1 MSLVGVE
8 LLPGEDPAH
17 GVARF
22 DFLPLS
28 AAGPISTDQAGPA
41 PMLLA
46 AVPWFHRFGG
56 EERAGGT
63 VAVFGNLF
71 SWLFEGVYRGD
82 EDGERHL
89 EAIRALQPQRDD
101 AFEHD
106 YLYSCLSVLDSKAQA
121 LLSYD
126 GILMAASSIT
136 LSMFSRDITTG
147 SVLVFSSL
155 VVSVVSSALCLSV
168 VWVHWTDTG
177 ELENS
182 EDLFL
187 KLLHVRNRRT
197 LSYRI
202 SWIVAQLAAILLL
215 LGVVLQRRAA

>member
-1 MSLVGVE
+1 MGFTAS
-8 LLPGEDPAH
+8 
-17 GVARF
+17 
-22 DFLPLS
+22 
-28 AAGPISTDQAGPA
+28 
-41 PMLLA
+41 
-46 AVPWFHRFGG
+46 GG
-56 EERAGGT
+56 EEQAGGP
-63 VAVFGNLF
+63 VAAFGNLF

-82 EDGERHL
+82 EDGARHL

-101 AFEHD
+101 AFEHA
-106 YLYSCLSVLDSKAQA
+106 YLYSCLSVLDTKAQA

-136 LSMFSRDITTG
+136 LSMFSRDITAG

-155 VVSVVSSALCLSV
+155 AVSGISSALCLSV

-182 EDLFL
+182 DDLFL

-202 SWIVAQLAAILLL
+202 SWIIAQLAAILLL
-215 LGVVLQRRAA
+215 FGVVLERRVA